1 MIIRIQNIFDSSKR
15 KLCIS
20 HNIEPNHIHTMSYVS
35 SLSLSLFERIFC
47 FAYMVEGASG
57 FGTPVAL
64 GAPMLI
70 STGHP
75 KFESVIVLLIFNT
88 FATVWGA
95 GKSIEEV

>member
-1 MIIRIQNIFDSSKR
+1 
-15 KLCIS
+15 
-20 HNIEPNHIHTMSYVS
+20 
-35 SLSLSLFERIFC
+35 
-47 FAYMVEGASG
+47 MVEGASG

-88 FATVWGA
+88 FARVWGA
-95 GKSIEEV
+95 GKSVEEV

>member
-1 MIIRIQNIFDSSKR
+1 MQKIFDSV
-15 KLCIS
+15 
-20 HNIEPNHIHTMSYVS
+20 HQNENYVS
-35 SLSLSLFERIFC
+35 LIVSTLIILIPCLTFPLSLSLYSKRIFC

-95 GKSIEEV
+95 GKSVEEV

>member
-1 MIIRIQNIFDSSKR
+1 MPLL
-15 KLCIS
+15 LCVIS
-20 HNIEPNHIHTMSYVS
+20 FS
-35 SLSLSLFERIFC
+35 IFC

-64 GAPMLI
+64 GAPMLV

-75 KFESVIVLLIFNT
+75 PFEAVVVLLIFNT

-95 GKSIEEV
+95 VGTLDTEVL

>member
-1 MIIRIQNIFDSSKR
+1 
-15 KLCIS
+15 
-20 HNIEPNHIHTMSYVS
+20 
-35 SLSLSLFERIFC
+35 
-47 FAYMVEGASG
+47 MVEGASG

-75 KFESVIVLLIFNT
+75 KFESVVVLLIFNT

-95 GKSIEEV
+95 VGTSKIFTVTKSKHVACHAH

>member
-1 MIIRIQNIFDSSKR
+1 MQKIFDSV
-15 KLCIS
+15 
-20 HNIEPNHIHTMSYVS
+20 HQNENYVS
-35 SLSLSLFERIFC
+35 LIVSTLISLSLYSKRIFC

-95 GKSIEEV
+95 GKSVEEV